1 MKAEG
6 WFFFFNDYFYL
17 ALYKNIQDGFYD
29 YDSYTW
35 ANITDAVDEGDVIVD
50 NNNEGDVI
58 VDDNEGDVIVDG
70 SNYSITSSSDEGAVR
85 EGSPIEFTI
94 ERSGDGS
101 FSSTVYFSTTDN
113 TASAESGDFN
123 GIDKQKVDFKPN
135 ETSKTVTVQ
144 TYQDSETEENES
156 FWFDLYTSEVDA
168 KNGMYSYWAEGQISE
183 FSVAGVNDYS
193 YTISSNSTNSSSVSE
208 GESITFTIER
218 SGSGS
223 SSTVYLGT
231 NDSSA
236 LVGDDYAGLDAY
248 AVEFAADETSKI
260 VTVETYADSDS
271 EADEYFWVD
280 LYKNYADIQNDKYSA
295 YVSGYISDVTEK
307 PDYSYSISSNSNN
320 GSLVVEGGSIT
331 FTIDRSGSGSS
342 STVYLGTNDSS
353 AKAGDDYAGLDAYAV
368 EFAADETS
376 KTVTVETYKDSKS
389 EGDEYFWVDLY
400 ENYADIQTYNYSNY
414 VSGYISDEQGAD
426 RYSYSI
432 SSNSSANNLVVEG
445 ESITF
450 TIDRSGSGSSSTVY
464 LGTNDSSALVGVDY
478 AGLDAYAVEF
488 AADETSKTVTV
499 ETYVDSDT
507 EGDEYFWVD
516 LYENYADIQTY
527 NYSNYVSGYIS
538 DVTGKSGFSY
548 GISGNSNSS
557 SVIEGES
564 ITFTIDRSGSGS
576 SSIVYLVSSDGNA
589 LAGDDYAGLDA
600 YAVEFAADETSKTV
614 TVETYIDSESEGDEY
629 FWVDLYENKED
640 IQHSNFIDIA
650 SGYISESSTVNDFDY
665 SISSNSSFSNPVT
678 EGGSIL
684 LTIDRSGSGSSSTV
698 YLRTTDKSALA
709 GLDYAGSLMQVE
721 FATDETS
728 KTVTVETYQ
737 DSEAEGDEYFWVDL
751 FKNYS
756 DIEIN
761 NYSEYVSSYIL
772 DVI

>member
-1 MKAEG
+1 
-6 WFFFFNDYFYL
+6 
-17 ALYKNIQDGFYD
+17 
-29 YDSYTW
+29 
-35 ANITDAVDEGDVIVD
+35 
-50 NNNEGDVI
+50 
-58 VDDNEGDVIVDG
+58 
-70 SNYSITSSSDEGAVR
+70 
-85 EGSPIEFTI
+85 
-94 ERSGDGS
+94 
-101 FSSTVYFSTTDN
+101 
-113 TASAESGDFN
+113 
-123 GIDKQKVDFKPN
+123 
-135 ETSKTVTVQ
+135 
-144 TYQDSETEENES
+144 
-156 FWFDLYTSEVDA
+156 
-168 KNGMYSYWAEGQISE
+168 
-183 FSVAGVNDYS
+183 
-193 YTISSNSTNSSSVSE
+193 
-208 GESITFTIER
+208 
-218 SGSGS
+218 
-223 SSTVYLGT
+223 
-231 NDSSA
+231 
-236 LVGDDYAGLDAY
+236 
-248 AVEFAADETSKI
+248 
-260 VTVETYADSDS
+260 
-271 EADEYFWVD
+271 
-280 LYKNYADIQNDKYSA
+280 
-295 YVSGYISDVTEK
+295 
-307 PDYSYSISSNSNN
+307 
-320 GSLVVEGGSIT
+320 
-331 FTIDRSGSGSS
+331 
-342 STVYLGTNDSS
+342 
-353 AKAGDDYAGLDAYAV
+353 
-368 EFAADETS
+368 
-376 KTVTVETYKDSKS
+376 
-389 EGDEYFWVDLY
+389 
-400 ENYADIQTYNYSNY
+400 
-414 VSGYISDEQGAD
+414 
-426 RYSYSI
+426 
-432 SSNSSANNLVVEG
+432 
-445 ESITF
+445 
-450 TIDRSGSGSSSTVY
+450 
-464 LGTNDSSALVGVDY
+464 
-478 AGLDAYAVEF
+478 LDAYAVEF